1 MAHDHLWRLNHLAP
15 PVLEDYRF
23 GTELNKAV
31 TDITGILADQVLNR
45 TDVAAVIAASNI
57 RNRVLDTAAGL
68 VFGTNDDTLKIANAF
83 HYTIAGG
90 IYLKAAT
97 DNIAMAGG
105 AALKCVA
112 SKFAAYIVTVNA
124 TGAIALVKAAD
135 ADSAALALAA
145 VATAAISDDLA
156 VVGVIH
162 IQNNGTDFYPGS
174 AGADLGTWDDDTTAD
189 TYVDF
194 VGVAAESIGAI
205 PVTLTDIVAYS
216 QTFNTIS

>member
-1 MAHDHLWRLNHLAP
+1 MHDALWQLDHQKP
-15 PVLEDYRF
+15 PVLEDYRL
-23 GTELNKAV
+23 GTELNKLV
-31 TDITGILADQVLNR
+31 TDMTGILADQVLNR
-45 TDVAAVIAASNI
+45 TDVAAIIAASNN

-68 VFGTNDDTLKIANAF
+68 AVGTADDKLKITNAF

-97 DNIAMAGG
+97 DDIAMAGG
-105 AALKCVA
+105 ALLKCVA
-112 SKFAAYIVTVNA
+112 SQYAAYVVTINA

-135 ADSAALALAA
+135 AASQALALAA
-145 VATAAISDDLA
+145 VEDVAIGDDLA

-174 AGADLGTWDDDTTAD
+174 AGAGLGSWDDDTTAD

-205 PVTLTDIVAYS
+205 PVTLTDIVAYT
-216 QTFNTIS
+216 QTFTTIS